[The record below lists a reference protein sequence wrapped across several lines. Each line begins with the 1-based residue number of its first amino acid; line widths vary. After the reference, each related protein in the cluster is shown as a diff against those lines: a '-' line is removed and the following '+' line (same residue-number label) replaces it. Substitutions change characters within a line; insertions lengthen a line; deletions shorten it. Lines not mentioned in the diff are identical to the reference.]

1 MTTVIKILVLAVTT
15 VLTSAYA
22 QDFQGVATYKTQ
34 RKIDVKMDS
43 TQMNSEMQTKMMEM
57 MKKQFQKTYTLT
69 FDKSTSIY
77 KEEERLDQPQ
87 VGGGFQMQLAGG
99 GEDALFKN
107 TTTNHY
113 VNQRETMGKIF
124 LIKDELQ
131 KIDWKLES
139 DSKYIG
145 D

>member
-57 MKKQFQKTYTLT
+57 MKKQFPNL
-69 FDKSTSIY
+69 
-77 KEEERLDQPQ
+77 RLFTKRRN
-87 VGGGFQMQLAGG
+87 VW
-99 GEDALFKN
+99 
-107 TTTNHY
+107 TNHRLA
-113 VNQRETMGKIF
+113 VDFRCN
-124 LIKDELQ
+124 
-131 KIDWKLES
+131 
-139 DSKYIG
+139 
-145 D
+145 